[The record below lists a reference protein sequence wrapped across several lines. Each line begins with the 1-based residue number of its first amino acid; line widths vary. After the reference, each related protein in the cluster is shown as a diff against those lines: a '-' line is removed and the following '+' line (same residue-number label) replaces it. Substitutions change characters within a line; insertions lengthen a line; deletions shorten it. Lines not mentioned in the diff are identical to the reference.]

1 MPSKFINKICF
12 ILLSLL
18 LFFAIAFISCFALLF
33 TQYADRVESNRME
46 TKAMALADSL
56 GKITPDTGITSIYN
70 NDTMYLLNSFNQN
83 EVWLID
89 KNTLQ
94 ISGSKLNPA
103 LKYEQLTPEMQ
114 GIVNDILTG
123 TSVRTKAFAS
133 VTNTDYS
140 TIGVPVYD
148 KYGRV
153 KAALLLHDKL
163 PTLQFSWYNGI
174 GIMLFTFAIVLILS
188 LWLLRRLLRKYT
200 LPLNPII
207 AAVDKFTRHDYTAR
221 VDAGKNADEISRMAR
236 NVNDLGEL
244 LQNVLQRTQDKT
256 KDAAALLDETSSRLS
271 GYIQQI
277 EKSLAEIPAE
287 SDESKTALDKAR
299 QSCKSMHHALSCL
312 EYLNAVSGSRL
323 HLNSKLM
330 NLLEILDS
338 SAAQCRKAAESKQL
352 SISTQIDIASK
363 VILFSGDADKLGRM
377 FREAIN
383 KAVLLYPSGSCLTV
397 SAEENSS
404 SYFICIKNTAEPGAL
419 PRPADSAAADEKSL
433 SEGIEYLLIKKLAS
447 VHGIFFA
454 CKAEPG
460 RQPVFKFVIEK

>member
-46 TKAMALADSL
+46 SKALALADSL

-114 GIVNDILTG
+114 NVINDILSG
-123 TSVRTKAFAS
+123 SSIRTKAFAS
-133 VTNTDYS
+133 VTNADYS

-148 KYGRV
+148 KHGQV

-163 PTLQFSWYNGI
+163 PTLQLSWYNGI
-174 GIMLFTFAIVLILS
+174 GIMIFTFVIVLLSS

-207 AAVDKFTRHDYTAR
+207 AAVNKFTQHDYTAR
-221 VDAGKNADEISRMAR
+221 IDAGKNFDEISRLAR
-236 NVNDLGEL
+236 SINELGEL
-244 LQNVLQRTQDKT
+244 LQNVLQRTLDKT
-256 KDAAALLDETSSRLS
+256 KDTSALLTESSVQLS
-271 GYIQQI
+271 ASLSEI
-277 EKSLAEIPAE
+277 ENNLAKIKTE
-287 SDESKTALDKAR
+287 ESKAELENAR
-299 QSCKSMHHALSCL
+299 HNCKSMVHALSCL
-312 EYLNAVSGSRL
+312 EYLNEVSGSRP
-323 HLNSKLM
+323 HLNTKLM
-330 NLLEILDS
+330 NLLEILDKS
-338 SAAQCRKAAESKQL
+338 TVRCRKSAESKQI
-352 SISTQIDIASK
+352 SISTRIDIGSK

-377 FREAIN
+377 FYEAIN
-383 KAVLLYPSGSCLTV
+383 KALFLYPSGTCLTI

-404 SYFICIKNTAEPGAL
+404 SYFICIRNTAEPGTL
-419 PRPADSAAADEKSL
+419 PQPADSAAADEKSL
-433 SEGIEYLLIKKLAS
+433 SEGVEYLLIKKLAS

-454 CKAEPG
+454 CKAEPN
-460 RQPVFKFVIEK
+460 RQPAFKFVIEK